1 MEPSH
6 DNLFICNTLLLIYL
20 TKRKSSFWI
29 LLLFFFFFL
38 FHSIC
43 IHFHNLILY
52 FSFHK
57 NAFFILLLL
66 YILDTYTYIRK
77 TVAKISAIKMKP
89 FFFPTISQIF
99 HARLPNSNPSNC
111 EKRMAF
117 LANFF
122 LEYTMSAHVCFI
134 HQWFKKQNADK
145 IEIFLLKKSKQLVFS
160 KASTQYFSP
169 WILDGPTSIS
179 IHLVQ

>member
-1 MEPSH
+1 MKSWSSCLYHKIGTIPWQFVHLQYSAADLSDKKKIEFLNFTS
-6 DNLFICNTLLLIYL
+6 FF
-20 TKRKSSFWI
+20 SSFSFI
-29 LLLFFFFFL
+29 VLL
-38 FHSIC
+38 IC

-66 YILDTYTYIRK
+66 YIDTYTYIRK

-117 LANFF
+117 FGKLFFVLRHVLHSSMVQKARDANT
-122 LEYTMSAHVCFI
+122 YI
-134 HQWFKKQNADK
+134 
-145 IEIFLLKKSKQLVFS
+145 
-160 KASTQYFSP
+160 
-169 WILDGPTSIS
+169 
-179 IHLVQ
+179 

>member
-1 MEPSH
+1 MT
-6 DNLFICNTLLLIYL
+6 IC
-20 TKRKSSFWI
+20 SSAI
-29 LLLFFFFFL
+29 LCCWSIWQKGNRVFEFYFFFFFFL
-38 FHSIC
+38 LHIIC

-117 LANFF
+117 FGKLFFVLRHVLHSSMVQKARDANT
-122 LEYTMSAHVCFI
+122 YI
-134 HQWFKKQNADK
+134 
-145 IEIFLLKKSKQLVFS
+145 
-160 KASTQYFSP
+160 
-169 WILDGPTSIS
+169 
-179 IHLVQ
+179 

>member
-1 MEPSH
+1 MT
-6 DNLFICNTLLLIYL
+6 IC
-20 TKRKSSFWI
+20 SSAI
-29 LLLFFFFFL
+29 LCCWSIWQKGNRVFEFYFFFFFFL
-38 FHSIC
+38 FHNIC

-66 YILDTYTYIRK
+66 YIDTYTYIRK

-117 LANFF
+117 FGKLFFVLRHVLHSSMVQKARDANT
-122 LEYTMSAHVCFI
+122 YI
-134 HQWFKKQNADK
+134 
-145 IEIFLLKKSKQLVFS
+145 
-160 KASTQYFSP
+160 
-169 WILDGPTSIS
+169 
-179 IHLVQ
+179 